1 MLTWV
6 IYDISD
12 DTLRTHTSNICKKYG
27 LYRVQKSCFLG
38 EINNNQRD
46 SMTLEFEE
54 YVQDDDSIYVFVT
67 CESCAES
74 LKLLGEG
81 FDMEL
86 VSDQIGVMFL

>member
-12 DTLRTHTSNICKKYG
+12 DNIRQHTANVCKKHG

-38 EINNNQRD
+38 EVNKNQRD
-46 SMTLEFEE
+46 SLTLELGDMIE
-54 YVQDDDSIYVFVT
+54 DDDSVYVFPT
-67 CESCAES
+67 CDACAENIA
-74 LKLLGEG
+74 LLGLG

-86 VSDQIGVMFL
+86 VRDQIGVMFI